1 MRVEC
6 TFYTLFTLH
15 SPLMSKIKLILAI
28 LLFVVLDLSVL
39 LINYRISHQ
48 VYEDTIAINLA
59 GRQRMLSQRIT
70 KVLLQLEKTP
80 EQQPALAQELNQS
93 LNLFMQ
99 TLNGFSHGAMVT
111 GGDGRPVYLQQLTQD
126 SERQLLLQTQAILAP
141 ILPQAMTF
149 LNGPIPD
156 DVIATTE
163 SMRQYALQHNQ
174 AILTMMNDLT
184 FALEQASQQRV
195 NLLRLIQTIIFV
207 LALINFVVIL
217 RQINRKADEA
227 LALSA
232 HFNQLAIHDALTGL
246 YNRRHFEQTL
256 ERLVDEASD
265 APVFSLLML
274 DLDHFKPVNDRHGHN
289 SGDEV
294 LRIIA
299 QRLSNHLRPAD
310 TLARLG
316 GDEFALICPGMT
328 SQQDLHELCQ
338 RLIATIEQPILLA
351 NGQQV
356 QVSVSIGVAFYPAH
370 AHDIGELVRKADK
383 TLYAAKSAGRGRW
396 LLATS

>member
-15 SPLMSKIKLILAI
+15 SPLMSKIKLTLAI

-70 KVLLQLEKTP
+70 KVLLQLEKAP
-80 EQQPALAQELNQS
+80 EQQPALVQELNQS
-93 LNLFMQ
+93 LTLFMQ
-99 TLNGFSHGAMVT
+99 TLHGFTHGAMVT
-111 GGDGRPVYLQQLTQD
+111 GGDGQPVYLHQLTAD
-126 SERQLLLQTQAILAP
+126 NERQLLLQTQTTLAA

-149 LNGPIPD
+149 MNEPIPG
-156 DVIATTE
+156 DVIAATE
-163 SMRQYALQHNQ
+163 PMRQYALQHNQ
-174 AILTMMNDLT
+174 TILTLMNDVTLS
-184 FALEQASQQRV
+184 LEQASQHRV
-195 NLLRLIQTIIFV
+195 NLLRLIQTIIFL
-207 LALINFVVIL
+207 LALINFVVIV
-217 RQINRKADEA
+217 RQINRKANEA

-232 HFNQLAIHDALTGL
+232 HFNQLAIHDSLTGL

-256 ERLVDEASD
+256 EHLTSEHTSPQA
-265 APVFSLLML
+265 FSLLML
-274 DLDHFKPVNDRHGHN
+274 DLDHFKPVNDRHGHD

-328 SQQDLHELCQ
+328 ESEALHELCQ
-338 RLIATIEQPILLA
+338 RLIETIKQPILLA
-351 NGQQV
+351 SGQQV
-356 QVSVSIGVAFYPAH
+356 QISASVGVAFYPAH